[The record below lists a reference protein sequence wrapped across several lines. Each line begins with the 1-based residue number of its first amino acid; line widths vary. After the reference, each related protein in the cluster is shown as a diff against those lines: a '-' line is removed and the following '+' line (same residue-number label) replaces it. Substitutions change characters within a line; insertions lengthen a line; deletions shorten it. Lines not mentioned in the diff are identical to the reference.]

1 MFITIW
7 GFVAGLAITNWNI
20 ALWISIDHFHFN
32 DSLQWQQIGGWFRPE
47 VCVYLFLLF
56 SFWKSTRF
64 FLSVP
69 FFTRIT
75 EIQIEN
81 WHTLEIRANDLDNI
95 VEKYIDYEYVIS
107 VMIIIEKRE
116 KKKS

>member
-1 MFITIW
+1 MIPCNGNKLVVDFAPRYVYIC
-7 GFVAGLAITNWNI
+7 F
-20 ALWISIDHFHFN
+20 SSSHFEKVL
-32 DSLQWQQIGGWFRPE
+32 D
-47 VCVYLFLLF
+47 
-56 SFWKSTRF
+56 F
-64 FLSVP
+64 FSVP